1 MSFGMSATTIL
12 GIKML
17 GDDKK
22 HFLVVRVEPSV
33 LANDRISAKA
43 KEFYEKRMGD
53 KIVLAAEKRPK
64 VWQTCGPRELLAQFD
79 GDQLGYGEW
88 EQFPL
93 SSDWTTQP

>member
-1 MSFGMSATTIL
+1 MSAATIL

-17 GDDKK
+17 GDDKQ

-43 KEFYEKRMGD
+43 KEFYLKRMGD
-53 KIVLAAEKRPK
+53 RIVLAAEKRPK
-64 VWQTCGPRELLAQFD
+64 VWQTCGPKELIAQFD
-79 GDQLGYGEW
+79 GDQLGCGEW

-93 SSDWTTQP
+93 SRDWIAQK